1 MEVTI
6 NTVNQN
12 IVTFSS
18 EFGAGM
24 AEWHGEIPKI
34 NSKYDVEFEIEELLT
49 WGVDINQINEQPCS
63 MYMENEK
70 LIVIGRLES
79 VDEDGYTVVRLG
91 KSIIPLVVKDIPQQ
105 ETLYVK
111 ALINNVI
118 LFPYQ
123 LS

>member
-1 MEVTI
+1 MKVTI

-12 IVTFSS
+12 IVTYSS
-18 EFGAGM
+18 EFGTGK
-24 AEWHGEIPKI
+24 AEWHGEIPTI
-34 NSKYDVEFEIEELLT
+34 NSKCDVEFEIEDLLT
-49 WGVDINQINEQPCS
+49 WGVDINRINEQPCS
-63 MYMENEK
+63 IYMGKDK
-70 LIVIGRLES
+70 LIIIGQLES

-105 ETLYVK
+105 ETMYVK
-111 ALINNVI
+111 ALISKVI